1 MILSWIIDWT
11 DLTVDLANEETKFA
25 ISFGSNRIMA
35 TIEIVESENILYRKV
50 AMYIARIYP

>member
-35 TIEIVESENILYRKV
+35 TIEMVKS
-50 AMYIARIYP
+50 